1 MRYNNLGGHL
11 FVNPYVAEKLRR
23 FSSAEHSFEV
33 LFGLMFSESGNILY
47 ERSEG
52 DQILKTTYGEA
63 KEEILHR
70 AAALKK
76 RLSGIPQDSVVGLYM
91 ENSLA
96 WIECF
101 WAILCAGYRPLLMN
115 LRLDGQTLEAAL
127 NDCGAAAVITEGKQF
142 SLSCIHPDSL
152 RGEER
157 ITGTEF
163 GTELFV
169 MSSGTSASV
178 KLCAYSAEELYYQI
192 CDSYHII
199 RRCRLIK
206 SRYKG
211 ELKHLA
217 FLPFYHIFGLTAM
230 YIWFA
235 FFGRTFVHLDD
246 LAPQTIVGTIRKH
259 AVTHIFA
266 VPLFWERVYDQAIR
280 TIRARGEE
288 TARRFERALRLA
300 VRLSAIPPLGR
311 LFSRLAFREVR
322 ENLFGESIR
331 FMITGG
337 SRIRTEILEF
347 FNGIGYRLVNGYGM
361 SETGICSV
369 ELSTRRSLLLG
380 GSVGKPVS
388 SLEYRLAEDGELLVR
403 GGAIARSVLEG
414 GRKTPAGDW
423 FRTRDLAE
431 CRNGHYFILG
441 RKDDLVIGPA
451 GENLNPELIEE
462 RLRSDELQQFAL
474 IDADGPTLLCNVPQ
488 EMSAEE
494 RKAAELRLRQR
505 ISETGLSGQITR
517 IRWTAEPLIRDG
529 DFKVNRRRLR
539 EDLLAGRLEMIDE
552 RGLSSENGL
561 KDPYFAELIDAVAA
575 ALGIEPAQ
583 IDVSA
588 DFFLDLGGTSL
599 DYFALIAALQEK
611 YGIEFPVEGG
621 NGIST
626 VEGLYEYLRSVGVYG
641 DQTL

>member
-11 FVNPYVAEKLRR
+11 FANPYVAEKLRR
-23 FSSAEHSFEV
+23 FSSAEHSFET

-47 ERSEG
+47 ERREE
-52 DQILKTTYGEA
+52 DRIRKTTYGEA
-63 KEEILHR
+63 KEHILHR
-70 AAALKK
+70 AAALKS
-76 RLSGIPQDSVVGLYM
+76 LLAGIPHDSVVGLYM

-115 LRLDGQTLEAAL
+115 LRLDGQTLETAL
-127 NDCGAAAVITEGKQF
+127 HDAGAAAVITAGKKF
-142 SLSCIHPDSL
+142 PLLCVDPDALS
-152 RGEER
+152 GEER

-206 SRYKG
+206 SRYRG
-211 ELKHLA
+211 ELKHLV

-246 LAPQTIVGTIRKH
+246 LAPQTIVDTIRGH

-266 VPLFWERVYDQAIR
+266 VPLFWARVYDQAIR
-280 TIRARGEE
+280 TIRTRGEE
-288 TARRFERALRLA
+288 TARRFDRALRLA
-300 VRLSAIPPLGR
+300 LRLSAIPPLGR

-322 ENLFGESIR
+322 EKLFGESIR

-380 GSVGKPVS
+380 GSVGRPMA
-388 SLEYRLAEDGELLVR
+388 SLEYRIAEDGELLVR

-414 GRKTPAGDW
+414 GRKTRTDDW

-462 RLRSDELQQFAL
+462 RLRSDELPQLAL
-474 IDADGPTLLCNVPQ
+474 VKANGPTLLCELPQ
-488 EMSAEE
+488 GMSSDE
-494 RKAAELRLRQR
+494 RHAAELRLRDR
-505 ISETGLSGQITR
+505 LSELGLAGQIAR
-517 IRWTAEPLIRDG
+517 IRWTAGPLVQNG

-539 EDLLAGRLEMIDE
+539 EDLLAGRLEMAE
-552 RGLSSENGL
+552 
-561 KDPYFAELIDAVAA
+561 DPAVRPETAQDDRFLRELIDAVAS
-575 ALGIEPAQ
+575 ALGTDPTEIG
-583 IDVSA
+583 VSS

-599 DYFALIAALQEK
+599 DYFALMAALQEK
-611 YGIEFPVEGG
+611 YGIDFPSEGG
-621 NGIST
+621 SGIST

-641 DQTL
+641 DQAL